1 MENQTKG
8 KKPLDILWKIDDFM
22 ALGEKHVATLLFI
35 AMIFFMVYQVT
46 ARFIL
51 QIPAPWTEEL
61 SRYLWICMGFIG
73 SGVAMKTQTHIEIN
87 VIQTYIDNVKD
98 TKKKAQVIKLIDL
111 VRFSIILAFCAYMA
125 HMCFDFTLRVIA
137 MNQLTPALQIPKW
150 WIDAVITFGWASM
163 AFHSFILILKTLF
176 LQTGDES

>member
-8 KKPLDILWKIDDFM
+8 KDPLRILWKIDDYLEI
-22 ALGEKHVATLLFI
+22 AERHVATLLFI

-73 SGVAMKTQTHIEIN
+73 SAVAMKNHQHIEIN
-87 VIQTYIDNVKD
+87 IIASFFDNMQD
-98 TKKKAQVIKLIDL
+98 EKKKAKMTKLLDL
-111 VRFSIILAFCAYMA
+111 VRFAIIFGFCVYMA
-125 HMCFDFTLRVIA
+125 QMCFDFTIRVIA
-137 MNQLTPALQIPKW
+137 TNQLTPALQIPKW
-150 WIDAVITFGWASM
+150 WIDAVICFGWAAM
-163 AFHSFILILKTLF
+163 AFHSAIIIAKTLSPK
-176 LQTGDES
+176 TGDES